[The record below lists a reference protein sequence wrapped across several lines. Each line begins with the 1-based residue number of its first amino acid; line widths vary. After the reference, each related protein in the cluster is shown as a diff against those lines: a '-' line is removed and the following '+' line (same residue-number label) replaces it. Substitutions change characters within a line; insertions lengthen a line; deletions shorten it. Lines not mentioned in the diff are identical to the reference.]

1 MQAVLITDYVHQ
13 ILPET
18 LKQKGFQ
25 VQYDTCMDNDK
36 LYHVIDQYT
45 GIVINSKILMDQKML
60 DKAVNLKW
68 IARLGSGM
76 EIIDLKICHEREIF
90 VCNAPEGNSHAVAE
104 HELGMLLA
112 LSNHLI
118 RADGQV
124 REFNWQREQNRGSEL
139 RGKTLGIIGLGHTGC
154 AFAEKCI
161 GLGMEIIGYDKYRVD
176 YPASMNHVERVSLKE
191 LKDRSEIISFHIPLT
206 PETHFMVDR
215 AFIASC
221 RDNVIISNTS
231 RGNIIRT
238 IDLVEALYSGKVK
251 GSCLDVFE
259 NEKPESYNDEEKEM
273 YHKLYQL
280 EQVVLSPHVAG
291 WTHESLELIA
301 LTILK
306 KIEKNMN

>member
-1 MQAVLITDYVHQ
+1 M
-13 ILPET
+13 
-18 LKQKGFQ
+18 QKGFH
-25 VQYDTCMDNDK
+25 VQYDTSMDNDK
-36 LYHVIDQYT
+36 LYQVIDHYT

-76 EIIDLKICHEREIF
+76 EIIDLNICQERGIF

-118 RADGQV
+118 RADRQV

-161 GLGMEIIGYDKYRVD
+161 GLGMNIIGYDKYRVD
-176 YPASMNHVERVSLKE
+176 YPDSMNHIEKVSLKE
-191 LKDRSEIISFHIPLT
+191 LKDRSDIISFHIPLT
-206 PETHFMVDR
+206 TETCYLVDNL
-215 AFIASC
+215 FIAAC

-231 RGNIIRT
+231 RGKIVKT
-238 IDLVEALYSGKVK
+238 TDLLEALYSGKVR
-251 GSCLDVFE
+251 GACLDVFE
-259 NEKPESYNDEEKEM
+259 NEKPETYSAEEREM
-273 YHKLYQL
+273 YQKLYQL